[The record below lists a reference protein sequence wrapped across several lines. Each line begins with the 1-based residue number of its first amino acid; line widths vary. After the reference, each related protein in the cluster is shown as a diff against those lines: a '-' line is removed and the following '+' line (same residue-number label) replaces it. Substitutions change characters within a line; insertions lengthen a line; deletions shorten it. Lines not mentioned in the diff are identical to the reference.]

1 MRYAILDMHWSE
13 HAESQFGIRLN
24 ARQMEAFDWY
34 AAELQAWNQRF
45 NLTAVTDRAQIEIK
59 HFLDS
64 LSCLTAMRPRPGDQI
79 IDIGTGAGFPGIP
92 IRIAC
97 PQVHLVLVESVGKK
111 AQFCQ
116 HVVDELQIV
125 NVEVI
130 HSRAEQVGRS
140 PEYRERFDWALAR
153 AVAKLPTLL
162 EYLLPLVKVE
172 GSAIAQKGDTAPA
185 EAHSA
190 AAALDVLGGE
200 LEGIVPVELPSV
212 TETRHL
218 VVVRKSAATPD
229 KYPRR
234 PGIPGKRPL
243 T

>member
-1 MRYAILDMHWSE
+1 MHWSE
-13 HAESQFGIRLN
+13 HADSQFGIRLN
-24 ARQMEAFDWY
+24 TRQLEAFDEY

-45 NLTAVTDRAQIEIK
+45 NLTSVTDRAQIEIK

-64 LSCLTAMRPRPGDQI
+64 LSCLMVMRPRPGDRI

-97 PQVHLVLVESVGKK
+97 PQVHMVLVESIGKK

-116 HVVDELQIV
+116 HIVDELQLTKV
-125 NVEVI
+125 AVI
-130 HSRAEQVGRS
+130 HSRAEQVGRL
-140 PEYRERFDWALAR
+140 PEYRETFDWAVAR

-162 EYLLPLVKVE
+162 EYLLPLVKVD
-172 GSAIAQKGDTAPA
+172 GRTIAQKGDTAPA

-190 AAALDVLGGE
+190 AVAMEVLGGE
-200 LEGIVPVELPSV
+200 LEEITPVELPTV
-212 TETRHL
+212 TETRYL
-218 VVVRKSAATPD
+218 VVVRKSAATPE

-234 PGIPGKRPL
+234 PGVPGKRPL
-243 T
+243 

>member
-1 MRYAILDMHWSE
+1 MHWSE

-34 AAELQAWNQRF
+34 TAELQAWNQRF
-45 NLTAVTDRAQIEIK
+45 NLTSVTDRAQIEVK

-97 PQVHLVLVESVGKK
+97 PHVHLVLVESVGKK

-116 HVVDELQIV
+116 HVVAELQLT

-130 HSRAEQVGRS
+130 HTRAEQLGRS
-140 PEYRERFDWALAR
+140 PKYRERFDWAVAR

-162 EYLLPLVKVE
+162 EYLLPLVRVE
-172 GSAIAQKGDTAPA
+172 GRAIAQKGDTAPA
-185 EAHSA
+185 EVHLAQL
-190 AAALDVLGGE
+190 ALEVLGGE
-200 LEGIVPVELPSV
+200 LEEIIPVELPAV

-218 VVVRKSAATPD
+218 VVVGKSAATPE

-234 PGIPGKRPL
+234 PGVPGKRPI
-243 T
+243 

>member
-1 MRYAILDMHWSE
+1 MHWSE

-97 PQVHLVLVESVGKK
+97 PHVHLVLVESVGKK

-116 HVVDELQIV
+116 HVVDELQFT
-125 NVEVI
+125 NVAVI
-130 HSRAEQVGRS
+130 HTRAEQLGRS
-140 PEYRERFDWALAR
+140 PKYRERFDWALAR

-200 LEGIVPVELPSV
+200 LEGIIPVELPSV

-218 VVVRKSAATPD
+218 VVVRKSAATPE

-234 PGIPGKRPL
+234 PGVPGKR
-243 T
+243 